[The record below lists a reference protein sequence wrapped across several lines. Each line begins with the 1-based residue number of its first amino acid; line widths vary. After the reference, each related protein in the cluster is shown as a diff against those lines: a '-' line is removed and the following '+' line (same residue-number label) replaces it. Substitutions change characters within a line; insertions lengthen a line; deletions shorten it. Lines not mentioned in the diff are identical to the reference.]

1 MVISLPCFMDWK
13 PLTVWL
19 WMHKQHSENWTGG
32 VGSLNICFPRC
43 KGIAILPFYVTVDWI
58 FIFPGILAY
67 TSFTWLL
74 HSHLPTSHFIQYL
87 FQTDSA
93 FLPKKSRLPI
103 LLRSSRPL
111 GNVPLKL
118 REQKSD
124 SQLQHHT
131 RLPYE
136 DLKACEVEN
145 KQFQA
150 QTNGELLLSELV
162 TENLEEEP
170 AEENTL
176 VRGR

>member
-1 MVISLPCFMDWK
+1 M
-13 PLTVWL
+13 
-19 WMHKQHSENWTGG
+19 
-32 VGSLNICFPRC
+32 R
-43 KGIAILPFYVTVDWI
+43 
-58 FIFPGILAY
+58 
-67 TSFTWLL
+67 
-74 HSHLPTSHFIQYL
+74 
-87 FQTDSA
+87 
-93 FLPKKSRLPI
+93 
-103 LLRSSRPL
+103 
-111 GNVPLKL
+111 LKL

-170 AEENTL
+170 AEESTL